1 MKESREATVLRT
13 ADIQRTILELLHQ
26 RAAGASI
33 CPSEVA
39 RTVSPV
45 GWRPL
50 MPLVR
55 DVAREMA
62 NEGQV
67 EIRQKGER
75 MSPADEWRGP
85 IRIVLV

>member
-1 MKESREATVLRT
+1 MKESHDATGPRAT
-13 ADIQRTILELLHQ
+13 EIRRTIIELLGQ
-26 RAAGASI
+26 RADGASI

-39 RTVSPV
+39 RAVTPV

-67 EIRQKGER
+67 EIRQKGKTV
-75 MSPADEWRGP
+75 SPTDDWRGP